1 MITRAGFIFIP
12 YMYFLNFFFKIFIL
26 QELFYWLLYL
36 PVYNARP
43 CIMRTPILDCTL
55 KKKKGKK
62 TDRRKQRKCLRKNSV
77 KRSWFGNTLKTT
89 TRSSLQKCHSMH
101 QPRNEQFF
109 RWTLLA
115 VSLCKIMDTVR
126 YPLHPAPRLVEEHYG
141 LENWGQ
147 SARN

>member
-1 MITRAGFIFIP
+1 MYKSRAIP
-12 YMYFLNFFFKIFIL
+12 
-26 QELFYWLLYL
+26 YL

-55 KKKKGKK
+55 EKKKKGS
-62 TDRRKQRKCLRKNSV
+62 RKQRKWLRKNCV
-77 KRSWFGNTLKTT
+77 KRFGNTLKTT

-126 YPLHPAPRLVEEHYG
+126 YPLHPAPRLLKEHYG
-141 LENWGQ
+141 LGTEFRGIRAKLEFSFANTTFTF
-147 SARN
+147 SVT